1 MRRWIRNSYLHPIP
15 SLSSSA
21 AVFGETTPRV
31 TRLKGFAARPAW
43 KNLAAVKSGEIY
55 AVDHGSLRNMIDY
68 TLTLYLAKILYP
80 NTFQEVDPMG
90 DMRAFYAKYL
100 PELKF
105 DGTFMIKC
113 AR

>member
-1 MRRWIRNSYLHPIP
+1 
-15 SLSSSA
+15 
-21 AVFGETTPRV
+21 
-31 TRLKGFAARPAW
+31 
-43 KNLAAVKSGEIY
+43 
-55 AVDHGSLRNMIDY
+55 MIDY

>member
-1 MRRWIRNSYLHPIP
+1 MSQIL
-15 SLSSSA
+15 SLQDVKSH
-21 AVFGETTPRV
+21 TTAQK
-31 TRLKGFAARPAW
+31 RLKGFAARPAW

-80 NTFQEVDPMG
+80 NTFQEADPMG